1 MPRISL
7 CASSANQGLGGAGNT
22 SRHAKCKKG
31 LFQNLHFANTPDG
44 GFALG
49 EDGSEN
55 AAHPFSI
62 R

>member
-1 MPRISL
+1 M
-7 CASSANQGLGGAGNT
+7 NGNT

-31 LFQNLHFANTPDG
+31 LFQDLHFANTADG

-62 R
+62 H